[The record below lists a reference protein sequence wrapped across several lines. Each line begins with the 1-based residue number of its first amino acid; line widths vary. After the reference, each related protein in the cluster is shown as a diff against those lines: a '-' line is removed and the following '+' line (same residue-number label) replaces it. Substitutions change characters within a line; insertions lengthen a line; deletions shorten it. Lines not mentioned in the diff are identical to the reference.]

1 MSYEWENPTHIFY
14 LKQTEVIY
22 MPTMRKDNES
32 GAILFDRTPEEEQ
45 LNDLQQTTDYLMK
58 KVEELEKKLQEGG
71 VV

>member
-1 MSYEWENPTHIFY
+1 
-14 LKQTEVIY
+14 